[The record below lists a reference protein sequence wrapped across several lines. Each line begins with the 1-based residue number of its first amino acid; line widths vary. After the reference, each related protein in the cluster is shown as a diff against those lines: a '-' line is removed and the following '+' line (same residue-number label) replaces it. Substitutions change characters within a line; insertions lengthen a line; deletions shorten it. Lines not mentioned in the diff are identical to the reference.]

1 MQLTRW
7 KASQARSTGIGFKLF
22 YNGRKQKKQ
31 NAVGVTLKKE
41 YVNCVVEV
49 KVTQGNEFVAGNRRF
64 DADC

>member
-1 MQLTRW
+1 MQLIWW

-31 NAVGVTLKKE
+31 NAVGATLKKE

-49 KVTQGNEFVAGNRRF
+49 KVT
-64 DADC
+64 